1 MQTTP
6 DNIWPNLLG
15 VIKGDMSGR
24 PFEVWEFLGQCWWR
38 DLVSAGNDFDSSG
51 ALARWQ
57 RACAH
62 ADAR

>member
-38 DLVSAGNDFDSSG
+38 DLVSQEMISIPAE

-57 RACAH
+57 ERQRAH
-62 ADAR
+62 